1 MAKILFIL
9 NDLGGGGAERVFVNL
24 ANGFAN
30 NNISVQFLVGK
41 KQGVY
46 LDLLNKLIP
55 VGEVGGM
62 SFYKYLRVLPNTFKK
77 NKYSHVF
84 TASDYA
90 SAAAILAKKIS
101 GTSAKIYLTHH
112 YNLPAGRSLKYWKG
126 DFVVKLIHRFITPS
140 ADKIIAVSNGSLAWL
155 RSFSNHKL
163 MQGMSIYNPV
173 FDDTIY
179 TLAKE
184 TADYPVDITGKI
196 ILVSA
201 GRLEEQKDQLTL
213 IKAMGILKKT
223 YPKIVL
229 FILGTGPLQALLQQH
244 ILQNDLQKNV
254 YLVGFQV
261 NPYKWMD
268 GCNVFVMSSISE
280 GFGNVLVEAMALGK
294 TVVSTDCPSG
304 PAEILNNGELGYLC
318 PVSNPEKL
326 AISIAEAIKKPF
338 DSNILIQSAQQ
349 YRISEIVKRY
359 IEIL

>member
-1 MAKILFIL
+1 MAKVLFIL
-9 NDLGGGGAERVFVNL
+9 NDLGGGGAERVFLNL
-24 ANGFAN
+24 ANGFAA
-30 NNISVQFLVGK
+30 NNIAIELLVGK
-41 KQGVY
+41 RQGVY
-46 LDLLNKLIP
+46 LGLLNKSIP
-55 VGEVGGM
+55 VSEVGGM
-62 SFYKYLRVLPNTFKK
+62 SFYKYLRVLPVFFEK
-77 NKYSHVF
+77 NQYSHIF

-90 SAAAILAKKIS
+90 SAAAILARKIS

-112 YNLPAGRSLKYWKG
+112 YNLPAARPLKYWKG
-126 DFVVKLIHRFITPS
+126 DFVAKLIHRFITPH
-140 ADKIIAVSNGSLAWL
+140 ADKIIAVSKGSLVWL
-155 RSFSNHKL
+155 RSFSNNKL
-163 MQGMSIYNPV
+163 MQGISIDNPV

-261 NPYKWMD
+261 NPYKWMA

-326 AISIAEAIKKPF
+326 ALSIAEAIKKPF

-349 YRISEIVKRY
+349 YKISEIVKRY